1 MSISLS
7 DSVGAEQAPAERSDL
22 DVLLGLLELDEV
34 EPDVFIGHHPEK
46 VWSRTFGGQLVAQAI
61 MAAGRTV
68 GDRPVHAVNAHF
80 VRGGDPK
87 KPIEYRVVR
96 HRDGRAFANRTV
108 TAVQDDQELF
118 VMLAAFQDWGKGLE
132 HAHALPE
139 VPDPETLPRVEESF
153 QGLEDKL
160 EMFVKAPRPI
170 DMRYTNDPAW
180 ILKGTGE
187 RLNHNRV
194 WMRADGALPDDPLVH
209 VATLGYSSDTTVL
222 DSILTT
228 HGLSWG
234 LDRIVAPTFL
244 GFALLNSFT
253 FGVDLVLLT
262 LFRSGFGWPVP
273 LSFTVAYVC
282 AFSLAFVLNRTL
294 NFHSHAPVGRQLVV
308 YVVVVVVNYLAFIL
322 GVGSG
327 LAAAGL
333 DYHLARLVAG
343 GCEAIY
349 MYSAMRWIVFRR

>member
-1 MSISLS
+1 MS

-234 LDRIVAPTFL
+234 LDRIVAATVNHSIWFHRPFR
-244 GFALLNSFT
+244 FDDWALYATES
-253 FGVDLVLLT
+253 
-262 LFRSGFGWPVP
+262 PV
-273 LSFTVAYVC
+273 A
-282 AFSLAFVLNRTL
+282 A
-294 NFHSHAPVGRQLVV
+294 
-308 YVVVVVVNYLAFIL
+308 
-322 GVGSG
+322 GSRG
-327 LAAAGL
+327 LATGRFYSRTGDLLATTVQEGL
-333 DYHLARLVAG
+333 IRHFP
-343 GCEAIY
+343 
-349 MYSAMRWIVFRR
+349 SRR

>member
-1 MSISLS
+1 VSISLS

-234 LDRIVAPTFL
+234 LDRIVAATVNHSIWFHRPFR
-244 GFALLNSFT
+244 FDDWALYATES
-253 FGVDLVLLT
+253 
-262 LFRSGFGWPVP
+262 PV
-273 LSFTVAYVC
+273 A
-282 AFSLAFVLNRTL
+282 A
-294 NFHSHAPVGRQLVV
+294 
-308 YVVVVVVNYLAFIL
+308 
-322 GVGSG
+322 GSRG
-327 LAAAGL
+327 LATGRFYSRTGDLLATTVQEGL
-333 DYHLARLVAG
+333 IRHFP
-343 GCEAIY
+343 
-349 MYSAMRWIVFRR
+349 SRR